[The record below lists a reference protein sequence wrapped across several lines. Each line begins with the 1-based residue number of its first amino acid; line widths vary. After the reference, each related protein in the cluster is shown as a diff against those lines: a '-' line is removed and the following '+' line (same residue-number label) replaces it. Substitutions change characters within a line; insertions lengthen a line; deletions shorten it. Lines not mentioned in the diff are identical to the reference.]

1 VDVLSDVIEVSRVGG
16 GVLANVTAR
25 APWGLDVPRQSAA
38 AFHAVASGT
47 MWLRVNGDPPRR
59 LAAGDVALFPT
70 GTLHEIGSAPDGPVH
85 PFDGVRKEELT
96 DADGTLSLG
105 GSGACT
111 RFICAGYDYDH
122 DVARRLL
129 ALLPPVVLV
138 RSDGPGGEPV
148 QATLRLLEVELDRRS
163 PGSQPV
169 VARLIDVLFVHIV
182 RAWTRQH
189 DAEAASWLRGLRDPT
204 VAAALE
210 LLHARPAEPWTI
222 ESLAR
227 AVNVSRST
235 LARRFSELVGE
246 PPLAYLTR
254 WRMDLAARRLR
265 ESADSIE
272 EIALAVGY
280 SSEHT
285 FSRAFLRHRGVRP
298 GRYRECSAG
307 HPDRVLMGS
316 RASCPP

>member
-16 GVLANVTAR
+16 GVLANVRAR

-70 GTLHEIGSAPDGPVH
+70 GTLHEIASAPEGPVH

-96 DADGTLSLG
+96 DADGTLELG
-105 GSGACT
+105 GAGACT

-138 RSDGPGGEPV
+138 ESGAPGGEPV
-148 QATLRLLEVELDRRS
+148 RATLDLLALELDRRS
-163 PGSQPV
+163 PGSQQV

-182 RAWTRQH
+182 RAWTVQH
-189 DAEAASWLRGLRDPT
+189 GEEATSWLRGLRDPT
-204 VAAALE
+204 VAEALA

-227 AVNVSRST
+227 AVNVSRTT

-246 PPLAYLTR
+246 SPRSYLTS

-265 ESADSIE
+265 ETADSIE
-272 EIALAVGY
+272 QVALAVGY

-298 GRYRECSAG
+298 GRYRIQCR
-307 HPDRVLMGS
+307 DRRGEDHG
-316 RASCPP
+316 